1 MKQLIL
7 FSKPI
12 LVPDDKEKTIL
23 SYGLVVDKDM
33 WMKTRWNTLYVKY
46 IITGSELYGDGY
58 RTSDG
63 EVFVKDDTVIKLDDR
78 MWNEYE
84 AKTKDNDV
92 KYSIVE
98 DNVEIA
104 DEDYFW
110 NISQT
115 KTSGQHSSVK
125 KIWCGRNDGKSGCPN

>member
-1 MKQLIL
+1 MKQLII
-7 FSKPI
+7 FNKPI
-12 LVPDDKEKTIL
+12 IVQDDKEEPIL
-23 SYGLVVDKDM
+23 TYGLVVDKDM
-33 WMKTRWNTLYVKY
+33 WEKTCWKTQFIQYV
-46 IITGSELYGDGY
+46 ITGSELYGDGY

-78 MWNEYE
+78 MWNDYE

-104 DEDYFW
+104 DEDYFLEYFTNKDKW
-110 NISQT
+110 AALISKEDLVWQ
-115 KTSGQHSSVK
+115 K
-125 KIWCGRNDGKSGCPN
+125 

>member
-23 SYGLVVDKDM
+23 SYGLVVNKDM

-46 IITGSELYGDGY
+46 IITGSELYGKGY
-58 RTSDG
+58 RTKDG
-63 EVFVKDDTVIKLDDR
+63 EIFVKDHTVIKLDDQT
-78 MWNEYE
+78 WNEYE

-104 DEDYFW
+104 DEDYFLEYFTNKDKW
-110 NISQT
+110 AALISKEDLVWQ
-115 KTSGQHSSVK
+115 K
-125 KIWCGRNDGKSGCPN
+125 

>member
-1 MKQLIL
+1 MKQLII
-7 FSKPI
+7 FNKPI

-104 DEDYFW
+104 DEDYFLEYFTNKDKW
-110 NISQT
+110 AALISKEDLVWQ
-115 KTSGQHSSVK
+115 K
-125 KIWCGRNDGKSGCPN
+125 

>member
-1 MKQLIL
+1 MKQLIV
-7 FSKPI
+7 FNKPI

-23 SYGLVVDKDM
+23 SYGLVVNKDM

-46 IITGSELYGDGY
+46 IITGAELCGDGY

-63 EVFVKDDTVIKLDDR
+63 EVFVKDDTVIKVKDQ

-84 AKTKDNDV
+84 AKSKDNDV

-98 DNVEIA
+98 DDVEID
-104 DEDYFW
+104 DEDYTVEYFTNKDKW
-110 NISQT
+110 AALISKEDLVWQ
-115 KTSGQHSSVK
+115 K
-125 KIWCGRNDGKSGCPN
+125 

>member
-1 MKQLIL
+1 MKQLII
-7 FSKPI
+7 FNKPI
-12 LVPDDKEKTIL
+12 IVQDDKEEPIL
-23 SYGLVVDKDM
+23 TYGLVVDKDM
-33 WMKTRWNTLYVKY
+33 WEKTCWKTQFIQYV
-46 IITGSELYGDGY
+46 ITGSELYGKGY

-104 DEDYFW
+104 DEDYFLEYFTNKDKW
-110 NISQT
+110 AALISKEDLVWQ
-115 KTSGQHSSVK
+115 K
-125 KIWCGRNDGKSGCPN
+125 

>member
-1 MKQLIL
+1 
-7 FSKPI
+7 
-12 LVPDDKEKTIL
+12 
-23 SYGLVVDKDM
+23 
-33 WMKTRWNTLYVKY
+33 MKTRWNTLYVKY

-104 DEDYFW
+104 DEDYFLEYFTNKDKW
-110 NISQT
+110 AALISKEDLVWQ
-115 KTSGQHSSVK
+115 K
-125 KIWCGRNDGKSGCPN
+125 WW

>member
-46 IITGSELYGDGY
+46 YYGV
-58 RTSDG
+58 RTVWGWIPD
-63 EVFVKDDTVIKLDDR
+63 IR
-78 MWNEYE
+78 
-84 AKTKDNDV
+84 
-92 KYSIVE
+92 
-98 DNVEIA
+98 
-104 DEDYFW
+104 
-110 NISQT
+110 
-115 KTSGQHSSVK
+115 
-125 KIWCGRNDGKSGCPN
+125 R

>member
-23 SYGLVVDKDM
+23 SYGLVVDKYM

-63 EVFVKDDTVIKLDDR
+63 EVFVKDDTVIKLDDQT
-78 MWNEYE
+78 WNEYE

-104 DEDYFW
+104 DEDYFLEYFTNKDKW
-110 NISQT
+110 AALISKEDLVWQ
-115 KTSGQHSSVK
+115 K
-125 KIWCGRNDGKSGCPN
+125 

>member
-104 DEDYFW
+104 D
-110 NISQT
+110 
-115 KTSGQHSSVK
+115 
-125 KIWCGRNDGKSGCPN
+125 

>member
-1 MKQLIL
+1 MKQLIV

-12 LVPDDKEKTIL
+12 IVPDDKEKLIL
-23 SYGLVVDKDM
+23 TYGLVVDKDM
-33 WMKTRWNTLYVKY
+33 WEKTRWNTLFVKY
-46 IITGSELYGDGY
+46 VITGSKLYGDGY

-84 AKTKDNDV
+84 LKTKDNDV

-98 DNVEIA
+98 DDVEID
-104 DEDYFW
+104 DEDYYVEYFTNKDKW
-110 NISQT
+110 AALI
-115 KTSGQHSSVK
+115 
-125 KIWCGRNDGKSGCPN
+125 GKEDLLWQK

>member
-23 SYGLVVDKDM
+23 TYGLVVDKDM
-33 WMKTRWNTLYVKY
+33 WEKTCWNTLYVKY

-78 MWNEYE
+78 MWNEDE

-104 DEDYFW
+104 DEDYFLEYFTNKDKW
-110 NISQT
+110 AALISKEDLVWQ
-115 KTSGQHSSVK
+115 K
-125 KIWCGRNDGKSGCPN
+125 

>member
-1 MKQLIL
+1 MKQLII
-7 FSKPI
+7 FNKPI
-12 LVPDDKEKTIL
+12 IVQDDKEEPIL
-23 SYGLVVDKDM
+23 TYGLVVDKDM
-33 WMKTRWNTLYVKY
+33 WEKTCWKNQFIQYV
-46 IITGSELYGDGY
+46 ITGSELYGDGY

-104 DEDYFW
+104 DEDYFLEYFTNKDKW
-110 NISQT
+110 AALISKEDLVWQ
-115 KTSGQHSSVK
+115 K
-125 KIWCGRNDGKSGCPN
+125 

>member
-1 MKQLIL
+1 MEYSVCK
-7 FSKPI
+7 
-12 LVPDDKEKTIL
+12 VYY
-23 SYGLVVDKDM
+23 YGVRTV
-33 WMKTRWNTLYVKY
+33 W
-46 IITGSELYGDGY
+46 DGY

-104 DEDYFW
+104 DEDYFLEYFTNKDKW
-110 NISQT
+110 AALISKEDLVWQ
-115 KTSGQHSSVK
+115 K
-125 KIWCGRNDGKSGCPN
+125 

>member
-1 MKQLIL
+1 MKQLII
-7 FSKPI
+7 FNKPI
-12 LVPDDKEKTIL
+12 IVQDDKEEPIL
-23 SYGLVVDKDM
+23 TYGLVVDKDM
-33 WMKTRWNTLYVKY
+33 WEKTWKTQFIQYV
-46 IITGSELYGDGY
+46 ITGSELYGKGY

-104 DEDYFW
+104 DEDYFLEYFTNKDKW
-110 NISQT
+110 AALISKEDLVWQ
-115 KTSGQHSSVK
+115 K
-125 KIWCGRNDGKSGCPN
+125 

>member
-12 LVPDDKEKTIL
+12 LVPDDKEKPIL

-33 WMKTRWNTLYVKY
+33 WMKTRWNTLFVKY
-46 IITGSELYGDGY
+46 IITGSELYGNGY

-63 EVFVKDDTVIKLDDR
+63 EVFVNDDNVIKLEDQK
-78 MWNEYE
+78 WKEYE
-84 AKTKDNDV
+84 AKTKENDV

-98 DNVEIA
+98 DDVEI
-104 DEDYFW
+104 DDDDYTVEYFTNKDKW
-110 NISQT
+110 AALISNEGLVWQ
-115 KTSGQHSSVK
+115 K
-125 KIWCGRNDGKSGCPN
+125 